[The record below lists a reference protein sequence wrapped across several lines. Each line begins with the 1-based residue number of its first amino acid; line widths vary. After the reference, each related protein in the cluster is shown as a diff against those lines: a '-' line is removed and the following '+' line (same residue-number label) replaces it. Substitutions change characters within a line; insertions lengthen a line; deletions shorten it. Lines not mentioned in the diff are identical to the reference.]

1 MITAGWVIDGRNFGS
16 EASFINSSHKP
27 NCVLET
33 WWVGNTQHVA
43 VRTLRAL
50 SAGEEIL
57 VYYNFST
64 DDKQKCLCRLSS
76 CSGWIRV
83 RSKTLRAPE
92 DPSRFEEPESRSELQ
107 PTFS

>member
-16 EASFINSSHKP
+16 EAHFINSSHEP

-33 WWVGNTQHVA
+33 WWVGNTLHVV

-64 DDKQKCLCRLSS
+64 DDKQ
-76 CSGWIRV
+76 
-83 RSKTLRAPE
+83 E
-92 DPSRFEEPESRSELQ
+92 
-107 PTFS
+107 